1 MVYIWCL
8 LKILNRYLPSSNSL
22 IYVLDPS
29 LVLVLLPSL
38 LQYTYYS
45 LDILNHCLPPSNS
58 LFYVLD
64 PSLVLILL
72 ILPSLVLYNK
82 EVDKIEEDFDIE

>member
-1 MVYIWCL
+1 MLGPVHRSRRHI
-8 LKILNRYLPSSNSL
+8 
-22 IYVLDPS
+22 IYVSDPS
-29 LVLVLLPSL
+29 PVPVLLPSL

-58 LFYVLD
+58 LFYVPD

-72 ILPSLVLYNK
+72 ILPSLVLYN
-82 EVDKIEEDFDIE
+82 EEADKIEEDFDIE